1 MDPFSIPDLAPDS
14 QQEGTCGAVAGDALL
29 IWKPFSVT
37 TQPSMHGGLSFC
49 KIAFKAYKYDNN
61 KITHYLFNHMKDE
74 KVKDQNDI

>member
-37 TQPSMHGGLSFC
+37 TQPPHITCMGGGEVIRYNTNILPIQPHV
-49 KIAFKAYKYDNN
+49 KNGK
-61 KITHYLFNHMKDE
+61 
-74 KVKDQNDI
+74 KVRDQNSII

>member
-37 TQPSMHGGLSFC
+37 TQPSHAWGTEFEVFI
-49 KIAFKAYKYDNN
+49 K
-61 KITHYLFNHMKDE
+61 
-74 KVKDQNDI
+74 